1 METYSITYN
10 NSTVIYRVTGTGK
23 PVVLIHGFGE
33 DGTVWQSQIDFL
45 KNDFTVIIPDIPGS
59 GQSEFL
65 ENANI
70 ETYAE
75 VIKLILDAE
84 VQKTPLYTIGG
95 FAIIGHSMGGYI
107 TLALAEKYPQY
118 LNSFGLFHSTAFAD
132 SEEKKEI
139 RRKAIEFIEK
149 KGADAFFKLTTP
161 ALFTEHFSKN
171 YMEIITSLL
180 IKEKKFTTVTLIQYY
195 KAMIGR
201 PDRISVLRNFNN
213 PILFIIGEHD
223 IAIPLQ
229 SSLQQCY
236 VPSKSFVTILDQ
248 SAHMGMWEEK
258 DKANN
263 ILLDFLVNKL

>member
-1 METYSITYN
+1 M
-10 NSTVIYRVTGTGK
+10 
-23 PVVLIHGFGE
+23 
-33 DGTVWQSQIDFL
+33 
-45 KNDFTVIIPDIPGS
+45 
-59 GQSEFL
+59 

-84 VQKTPLYTIGG
+84 VQKTPLYTTSS
-95 FAIIGHSMGGYI
+95 FAVIGHSMGGYI

-132 SEEKKEI
+132 SEEKKET
-139 RRKAIEFIEK
+139 RRKAIEFIEN
-149 KGADAFFKLTTP
+149 KGADTFFKLTTP
-161 ALFTEHFSKN
+161 ALFTEQFAKN
-171 YMEIITSLL
+171 HTEIITSLL
-180 IKEKKFTTVTLIQYY
+180 SKQKKFTTVALIQYY
-195 KAMIGR
+195 KVMIGR
-201 PDRISVLRNFNN
+201 PDRTAVLQNFNK

-236 VPSKSFVTILDQ
+236 LPSKSYVTILDQ
-248 SAHMGMWEEK
+248 SAHMGMCEEK